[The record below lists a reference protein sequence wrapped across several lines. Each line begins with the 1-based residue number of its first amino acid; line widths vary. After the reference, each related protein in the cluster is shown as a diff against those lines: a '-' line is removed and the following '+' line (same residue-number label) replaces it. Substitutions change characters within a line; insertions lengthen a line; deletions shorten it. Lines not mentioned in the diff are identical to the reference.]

1 MVRTLTSIL
10 ALLLVHSAFGGLA
23 HAQMGNSSAPPEAV
37 VKELSK
43 QWSTAIITKD
53 GAILE
58 RIWAADF
65 VSVGPSGQRFT
76 KAQEIA
82 ALKASK
88 EKVTVSEVTSL
99 DVRVYG
105 NGTVAVDIGEYHE
118 SGTDEERKP
127 YERRSRFTNVWV
139 LRDGSWKCVSGHAS
153 TLEPKR

>member
-1 MVRTLTSIL
+1 MVRPLTSIL

-23 HAQMGNSSAPPEAV
+23 HAQTGNSSAPPEAV

-43 QWSTAIITKD
+43 QWSTAIINKD
-53 GAILE
+53 AAILE
-58 RIWAADF
+58 RIWAPDF

-118 SGTDEERKP
+118 AGADEERKP